1 MVKKMIVVLS
11 ALALIMTTVGV
22 ACAFMPYAV
31 GEGDMIMI
39 PMKVKSTYKKV
50 TGPGG
55 GSAFFAGRGCPQ
67 YTGGFWPWSGWKA
80 VKCTYKTQII
90 PPKCVAPA
98 YGGPMAWGAPTPVMP
113 GCKLVKSVEKFGIKS
128 PGCNPCVEGGLQYQ
142 IVKKQVVK

>member
-50 TGPGG
+50 TGPGAF
-55 GSAFFAGRGCPQ
+55 SALFAGRGCPQ
-67 YTGGFWPWSGWKA
+67 YSNGFFPWGTWKA
-80 VKCTYKTQII
+80 VKCTYRTQII

-113 GCKLVKSVEKFGIKS
+113 GCKLVKSVEKFGIQS